1 MAQSSDPTTLTLLG
15 LRLKGFGGADA
26 VAEITGLAEDEVTA
40 ILESVKGDELVLHRE
55 GGQVSGWA
63 LTPAGRA
70 KGEEL
75 LEAELDGAGARDVVH
90 GGYEDFLDLNGQM
103 LQLCTD
109 WQVRSDVGDE
119 TLNDHS
125 DADYDAAVIGRLE
138 DLDGE
143 LAPIL
148 EDLASTLARFGGYRS
163 RFDAALDKV
172 RAGEIEYFT
181 KPIIASYH
189 TVWFEL
195 HEDLLASLGIDR
207 ASEAAR
213 EG

>member
-1 MAQSSDPTTLTLLG
+1 MALTSDPTTLTLLG
-15 LRLKGFGGADA
+15 LRLKGFGGAGA
-26 VAEITGLAEDEVTA
+26 VAELTGLDESEVVS
-40 ILESVKGDELVLHRE
+40 ILEGAKGDELVLHRE

-70 KGEEL
+70 RGEEL
-75 LEAELDGAGARDVVH
+75 LKAELESAGARDVVH

-109 WQVRSDVGDE
+109 WQVRSDLGDE
-119 TLNDHS
+119 TLNDHT
-125 DADYDAAVIGRLE
+125 DADYDGAVIGRLE

-148 EDLASTLARFGGYRS
+148 DDLASSLERFAGYRG

-172 RAGEIEYFT
+172 RAGEIKFFT
-181 KPIIASYH
+181 KPIIPSYH

-195 HEDLLASLGIDR
+195 HEDLLASLNIDR